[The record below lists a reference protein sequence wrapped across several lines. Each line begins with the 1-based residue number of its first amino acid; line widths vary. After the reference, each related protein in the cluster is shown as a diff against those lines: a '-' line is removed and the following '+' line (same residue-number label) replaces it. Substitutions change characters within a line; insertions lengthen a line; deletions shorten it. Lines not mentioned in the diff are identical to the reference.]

1 MVSQI
6 EPDSEIE
13 SESENNLIEPE
24 SESDD
29 LNNYLNYT
37 NQTFNNY
44 TNETFNDYT
53 NETLN
58 DYIQNRNNFENE
70 MYDYLASS
78 TSFNGIFFIYQNV
91 LNVDPNV
98 LNVDQN
104 VMISVNDDFWDPVV
118 VSYDNIDQLE
128 EVHQQDQCF
137 ICTEDKCLFKK
148 LKCCSQILCVECC
161 QEWFGRSVKCPYC
174 YQDLRDF

>member
-1 MVSQI
+1 MVSHL
-6 EPDSEIE
+6 EPSSENDSESEINELIEIE
-13 SESENNLIEPE
+13 SENELIEIE
-24 SESDD
+24 SQSDN
-29 LNNYLNYT
+29 LNIYLNYLDP
-37 NQTFNNY
+37 TFNNY
-44 TNETFNDYT
+44 TNETF
-53 NETLN
+53 N

-91 LNVDPNV
+91 LNVD
-98 LNVDQN
+98 QS
-104 VMISVNDDFWDPVV
+104 VMIPVNDDFWDPVV
-118 VSYDNIDQLE
+118 VSYDSVDQLE
-128 EVHQQDQCF
+128 EVPLQDQCF

-148 LKCCSQILCVECC
+148 MKCCSQNLCVECC